1 MEKMLAGIIKD
12 LKGLNIVF
20 LLATS
25 DVHNKFFELDKNL
38 MASLSLTFDYTNPQE
53 SKKVNLEDADKLAI
67 GEFKAR
73 YKDIEKIY
81 HNFEFDDSII
91 EEVMNNL

>member
-1 MEKMLAGIIKD
+1 MLAGIIEN

-25 DVHNKFFELDKNL
+25 DVHNKFFVLDKNL
-38 MASLSLTFDYTNPQE
+38 MASVSLTFDYTNPLE
-53 SKKVNLEDADKLAI
+53 SKKVNLEDADKLGI

-73 YKDIEKIY
+73 YKDIEKVY
-81 HNFEFDDSII
+81 HNFEFDVYS
-91 EEVMNNL
+91 